1 MAVIL
6 AVLLGTGDAYAF
18 WPETPLRA
26 GTTTDHLCIERDTHH
41 AKERGVFL
49 GGGII
54 VHCLPGGL
62 GWVGRVYLFPDW
74 AESCVAPTGSEVDAL
89 WRAVPVGTP
98 AANEA

>member
-26 GTTTDHLCIERDTHH
+26 GTTTDCLCIERDTHR

-49 GGGII
+49 SGRILVQG
-54 VHCLPGGL
+54 LPDGL
-62 GWVGRVYLFPDW
+62 GWIGRVYLFHDG
-74 AESCVAPTGSEVDAL
+74 AEGCVAQTGSQVDAS
-89 WRAVPVGTP
+89 WRAAPVGAP
-98 AANEA
+98 AASRA